1 MVDSGEMNNLLFAG
15 PAGTGKTTLA
25 YVIAKQLL
33 GDSYKLNLYEFNA
46 SDDRGINFV
55 REDIKKISSVL
66 PINAKFKIIYL
77 NEADNL
83 TNDAQQALRRIIEK
97 SSKNTRFIFDC
108 NYPQKIKDPIM
119 SRCTMFRFSK
129 LPKES
134 ALLRMKYIC
143 NSESLKQFNLEILEA
158 IYDITKGDMRK
169 AIEQIDILSYKKDL
183 TVADVYNSTEVE
195 KDLKMFIK
203 FLNQS
208 NEQMASEM
216 FFRMIDK
223 GFNEIDILIN
233 LMNYIKEN
241 NIYTGMLY
249 RSFLDELSEVDYRI
263 GVGSTPDIQINGFIA
278 RMSKI
283 LIKVNKK

>member
-1 MVDSGEMNNLLFAG
+1 
-15 PAGTGKTTLA
+15 
-25 YVIAKQLL
+25 
-33 GDSYKLNLYEFNA
+33 
-46 SDDRGINFV
+46 
-55 REDIKKISSVL
+55 
-66 PINAKFKIIYL
+66 
-77 NEADNL
+77 
-83 TNDAQQALRRIIEK
+83 
-97 SSKNTRFIFDC
+97 
-108 NYPQKIKDPIM
+108 
-119 SRCTMFRFSK
+119 
-129 LPKES
+129 
-134 ALLRMKYIC
+134 
-143 NSESLKQFNLEILEA
+143 
-158 IYDITKGDMRK
+158 
-169 AIEQIDILSYKKDL
+169 
-183 TVADVYNSTEVE
+183 
-195 KDLKMFIK
+195 MFIK